1 MKIKYVGLKDFED
14 AFHTETGVTWGPDVS
29 HDIKPDIAA
38 RMLRH
43 PDVFAMAEADEPG
56 DKKPAGDEKPE
67 GDKVPEAPPAP
78 KFAMQ
83 TADGVLALD
92 ELDKETLHKLAKE
105 AGIEVHANAAAKTV
119 AAKLAEAFPVN
130 PE

>member
-43 PDVFAMAEADEPG
+43 PDVFEVDAAPADEKKPD
-56 DKKPAGDEKPE
+56 DKKPAD
-67 GDKVPEAPPAP
+67 DKVPEAPPAP
-78 KFAMQ
+78 KFVMQ

-92 ELDKETLHKLAKE
+92 ELDKDTLHQLAKE
-105 AGIEVHANAAAKTV
+105 SGIEVHANAAAKTV
-119 AAKLAEAFPVN
+119 AAKLAEAFPVKA
-130 PE
+130 E